1 MRTGTFSVLEKELDE
16 YLTRKGTGVFRSD
29 PLGGAVVIGY
39 LWAKQ
44 NEVINIR
51 IIARCKDARI
61 PDAELE
67 KELRHV

>member
-44 NEVINIR
+44 NEIINIR